1 LVISKSIAVVTPSF
15 YPMIG
20 GIESYVRGI
29 GSQLVRLGFK
39 VHIYTPDSVLRN
51 RLKPSEEIIEGMYI
65 HRLPVT
71 IDLSYRLRFWPTLY
85 NALLSVKHDIIH
97 VYSHD
102 LYSISAFLAARK
114 NYTPLILTTYGPFV
128 RHSDYSTL
136 KVAMFGI
143 YDGLLTPMLFRNS
156 EMVFVRYPELVKWV
170 KSFGIEDERVGV
182 EPSGM
187 PSSYLKP
194 GNKDEITKKFDEGPF
209 LLYIGR
215 ISPQK
220 GLKHLILSLKEISS
234 FSRKVRLLLVGPD
247 YTGYSDYLI
256 KLASSIGVLDN
267 VLLHKPITDE
277 DKERN
282 LLASCDILV
291 MPSSFEGFSQAVLK
305 AMAQGKPVVVTN
317 VGGLPFEVG
326 YGSCGIITRFAD
338 HHGMAKA
345 VIRLLQDEELRRRMG
360 EAGRE
365 RALSF
370 TFENLAKKIAS
381 EYRKVMN

>member
-1 LVISKSIAVVTPSF
+1 
-15 YPMIG
+15 
-20 GIESYVRGI
+20 
-29 GSQLVRLGFK
+29 
-39 VHIYTPDSVLRN
+39 
-51 RLKPSEEIIEGMYI
+51 
-65 HRLPVT
+65 
-71 IDLSYRLRFWPTLY
+71 
-85 NALLSVKHDIIH
+85 
-97 VYSHD
+97 
-102 LYSISAFLAARK
+102 
-114 NYTPLILTTYGPFV
+114 
-128 RHSDYSTL
+128 
-136 KVAMFGI
+136 MFGI

-170 KSFGIEDERVGV
+170 RSFGIEDERVGV

-317 VGGLPFEVG
+317 MGGLPFEVG